1 MVDTNGEQPVSN
13 MISSVSKVCMV
24 LYTDDSIL
32 VLDFYR
38 VCRESGILEKSLEIC
53 KPGREMS
60 KKQQSS
66 LGNIVQSLEF

>member
-38 VCRESGILEKSLEIC
+38 VCRESSILEKSLEIC
-53 KPGREMS
+53 KPAREMS

>member
-32 VLDFYR
+32 VLEFLKK
-38 VCRESGILEKSLEIC
+38 VLKFANQAEKSPKNNNPVWEA
-53 KPGREMS
+53 
-60 KKQQSS
+60 
-66 LGNIVQSLEF
+66 